1 MAKDWSLALQNKRNV
16 GDTWAD
22 SLVDEVVS
30 AGGAEHTGEASMG
43 RLIGQIVS
51 VHETVPDD
59 LPTSMKAYFL
69 DEDRPSWVDADKIM
83 QGNDVFIRHGV
94 EISMILL
101 CASLPACYAD
111 APGVNA
117 LNQTHQLTK
126 HPLRRVIE
134 TMRFVIDVLL
144 PGNLMGNGHGAI
156 TAKKIR
162 LLHATNRRMLHKQPD
177 ARWNEKEWG
186 LPLNQEDLALTLMT
200 FATVVLDSL
209 AKLNLYVSPEEQE
222 SYMHLW
228 RFVGYLMGVEEE
240 LLPES
245 VEDGRALFHTIAD
258 RVYASSPSGI
268 ALTSALVKL
277 MEDIVPG
284 AVLDQ
289 IIPAK
294 IRLYMGDEVADM
306 LGVAKVSP
314 YALTPHLLDV
324 VKFVHGVE
332 HTLLR
337 DHQLFG
343 LATDSLGRLMLHG
356 LENFERTDSRPQFHV
371 PDLLREEWK
380 LSPSKPNHPDHAVVT
395 GAAQPVAPAP
405 NAQPEPLTPV
415 P

>member
-1 MAKDWSLALQNKRNV
+1 MAKDWTAALQNKRNV

-22 SLVDEVVS
+22 GLVEEIVS
-30 AGGAEHTGEASMG
+30 AGGSEYAGEASMG

-51 VHETVPDD
+51 VHSTVPDD
-59 LPTSMKAYFL
+59 MPAKMKAYFN
-69 DEDRPSWVDADKIM
+69 DTTRPAWVDTNQFALA
-83 QGNDVFIRHGV
+83 NELFRRNGV
-94 EISMILL
+94 EICMILL

-111 APGVNA
+111 AAGVAA
-117 LNQTHQLTK
+117 LDQTHQLTK
-126 HPLRRVIE
+126 HPLRRVVE
-134 TMRFVIDVLL
+134 TVRMVLEVLL
-144 PGNLMGNGHGAI
+144 PGTLLENGHGAVVC
-156 TAKKIR
+156 KKVR
-162 LLHATNRRMLHKQPD
+162 LLHATNRRMLRNQPE
-177 ARWNEKEWG
+177 ARWNEKAWG

-228 RFVGYLMGVEEE
+228 RYVGYLMGVEEE

-245 VEDGRALFHTIAD
+245 VADGSALYHTIAD
-258 RVYASSPSGI
+258 RVYASSPAGI
-268 ALTSALVKL
+268 ALTTSLVKL

-284 AVLDQ
+284 VVLDQ

-294 IRLYMGDEVADM
+294 IRLYMGDKVADM

-314 YALTPHLLDV
+314 YAITPHLLDV
-324 VKFVHGVE
+324 VKFVHGIE
-332 HTLLR
+332 HTFLR

-356 LENFERTDSRPQFHV
+356 LEDYERTDSRPQFHV

-380 LSPSKPNHPDHAVVT
+380 MSPSKPTQAVVT
-395 GAAQPVAPAP
+395 GTAQPVAPATDTQIELV
-405 NAQPEPLTPV
+405 ASV